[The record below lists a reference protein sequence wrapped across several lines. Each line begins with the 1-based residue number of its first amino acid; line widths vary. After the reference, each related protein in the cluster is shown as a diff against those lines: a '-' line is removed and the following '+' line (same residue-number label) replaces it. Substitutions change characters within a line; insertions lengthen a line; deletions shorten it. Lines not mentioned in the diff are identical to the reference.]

1 MNERTPFFG
10 MLIGEVNHMDYKML
24 HEKFERR
31 KQWLVFE
38 KEEVVRRLLVRYK
51 AHIIPKTDIMDLV
64 NDDQLSYPHIFCCI
78 TIDDPAVLEKI
89 FNAKERADSKWE
101 RDDNARRGMVY
112 KHKDEAH
119 RRYNQ
124 LIIDEQEGRR
134 LDIVLESQDGIYVTG
149 FLTRD
154 TSQEVVSYIYAHM
167 GGAKYTGRIPRSMW
181 PSDVTEEEIKDGYRR
196 YLRALETFGKL

>member
-1 MNERTPFFG
+1 MGKISGF
-10 MLIGEVNHMDYKML
+10 GEVIDMNYKVL

-51 AHIIPKTDIMDLV
+51 ARIISKTDIMDLV

-78 TIDDPAVLEKI
+78 TIDDPAVLAKI
-89 FNAKERADSKWE
+89 FNAKERADFKWE

-124 LIIDEQEGRR
+124 LILDEQEGRR
-134 LDIVLESQDGIYVTG
+134 LDIVLESQDGIHVTR
-149 FLTRD
+149 FLTR
-154 TSQEVVSYIYAHM
+154 SMCEHVGSYILAHV
-167 GGAKYTGRIPRSMW
+167 GGAQFTGRIPRALW
-181 PSDVTEEEIKDGYRR
+181 ANDWTDDEIKLGYRW
-196 YLRALETFGKL
+196 YLESLDEFNKL

>member
-1 MNERTPFFG
+1 
-10 MLIGEVNHMDYKML
+10 MLMDEVIDMDYKML

-31 KQWLVFE
+31 KQWLIFE

-51 AHIIPKTDIMDLV
+51 ARTIPKEDIIDLV

-78 TIDDPAVLEKI
+78 TIDDPDILAKI
-89 FNAKERADSKWE
+89 FNAKERADFRWE

-124 LIIDEQEGRR
+124 LILDEQEGRR
-134 LDIVLESQDGIYVTG
+134 LDIVLESQDGVHVTR
-149 FLTRD
+149 FLTR
-154 TSQEVVSYIYAHM
+154 SMCEQVGSYILAHV
-167 GGAKYTGRIPRSMW
+167 GGAKFTGRIPRSMW
-181 PSDVTEEEIKDGYRR
+181 SSDVTEEEIKDGYRR
-196 YLRALETFGKL
+196 YLRALETFNKL

>member
-1 MNERTPFFG
+1 
-10 MLIGEVNHMDYKML
+10 MLMGEVIDMDYKML

-31 KQWLVFE
+31 KQWLIFE

-51 AHIIPKTDIMDLV
+51 ARTIPKEDIMDLV

-78 TIDDPAVLEKI
+78 TIDDPDILAKI
-89 FNAKERADSKWE
+89 FNAKERADFRWE

-124 LIIDEQEGRR
+124 LILDEQEGRR
-134 LDIVLESQDGIYVTG
+134 LDIVLESQDGVHVTR
-149 FLTRD
+149 FLTR
-154 TSQEVVSYIYAHM
+154 SMCEQVGSYILAHV
-167 GGAKYTGRIPRSMW
+167 GGAKFTGRIPRSMW
-181 PSDVTEEEIKDGYRR
+181 SSDVTEEEIKDGYRR
-196 YLRALETFGKL
+196 YLRALETFNKL

>member
-1 MNERTPFFG
+1 
-10 MLIGEVNHMDYKML
+10 MLMGEVIDMDYKML

-31 KQWLVFE
+31 KQWLIFE

-51 AHIIPKTDIMDLV
+51 ARTIPKEDIMDLV

-78 TIDDPAVLEKI
+78 TIDDPHILAKI
-89 FNAKERADSKWE
+89 FNAKERADFKWE

-124 LIIDEQEGRR
+124 LILDEQEGRR
-134 LDIVLESQDGIYVTG
+134 LDIVLESQDGIHVTR
-149 FLTRD
+149 FLTR
-154 TSQEVVSYIYAHM
+154 SMCEQVGSYILAHT
-167 GGAKYTGRIPRSMW
+167 GGAKFTGRIPHSMW
-181 PSDVTEEEIKDGYRR
+181 ASDVTKEEIKDGYRR
-196 YLRALETFGKL
+196 YLRALETFNKL